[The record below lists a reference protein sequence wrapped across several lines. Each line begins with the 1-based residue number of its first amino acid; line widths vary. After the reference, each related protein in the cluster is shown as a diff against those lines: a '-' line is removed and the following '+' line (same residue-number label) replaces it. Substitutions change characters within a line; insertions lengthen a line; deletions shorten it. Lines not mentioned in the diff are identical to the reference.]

1 MFLEHFKLQAQPF
14 LEHAPVNALWQDP
27 RMEEALARLSFLVD
41 HGTLGLLTGASGL
54 GKSALIKRFIHG
66 LSPQHCEAVYC
77 HLTHL
82 PGAGLLRAVLSQ
94 LGETPRRGKERLYE
108 QLLDRAT
115 RLDGGLLL
123 IFDEAHL
130 LAGDA
135 LTDVRL
141 LISSA
146 LDVGPPLKIL
156 LSGQDAIR
164 ATLKRAR
171 HLDLANRI
179 TVRYQL
185 RPFSKENTGKY
196 IDYQMQQ
203 AGGSSQ
209 VFDSS
214 TKMIIH
220 DYTGG
225 VPRQINQV
233 ATQCLI
239 QATGSNVV
247 RVDDELLQQV
257 LGEIHLG

>member
-1 MFLEHFKLQAQPF
+1 MFLQHFKLRTQPF
-14 LEHAPVNALWQDP
+14 AEHASVNSLWQDP
-27 RMEEALARLSFLVD
+27 RMEEAQARLTFLVD

-54 GKSALIKRFIHG
+54 GKSALIKQFMHG

-82 PGAGLLRAVLSQ
+82 PGSGLLRAVLNQ
-94 LGETPRRGKERLYE
+94 LGEAPRRGKERLYE
-108 QLLDRAT
+108 QLRDRAA

-123 IFDEAHL
+123 VFDEAHL
-130 LAGDA
+130 LDGDA

-146 LDVGPPLKIL
+146 LDIGPPLKIL
-156 LSGQDAIR
+156 LSGQDSLR
-164 ATLKRAR
+164 STLKRAR
-171 HLDLANRI
+171 HHDLANRI
-179 TVRYQL
+179 SVRYQF
-185 RPFSKENTGKY
+185 RPFSKADTGKY
-196 IDYQMQQ
+196 IDHHMQQ

-209 VFDSS
+209 IFDDSA
-214 TKMIIH
+214 KMVIH

-239 QATGSNVV
+239 QATAGNVV

-257 LGEIHLG
+257 LSEIHLG

>member
-1 MFLEHFKLQAQPF
+1 MFLDHFKLRTQPF
-14 LEHAPVNALWQDP
+14 IEHASPGSLWQDP
-27 RMEEALARLSFLVD
+27 RMEEALARLNFLIE

-77 HLTHL
+77 HLTHI
-82 PGAGLLRAVLSQ
+82 PGTGLLRLVLSQ
-94 LGETPRRGKERLYE
+94 LGEAPRRGKERLYE
-108 QLLDRAT
+108 QILDRAAQ
-115 RLDGGLLL
+115 LDGGLLL

-130 LAGDA
+130 LDGDS
-135 LTDVRL
+135 LIDVRL

-146 LDVGPPLKIL
+146 MDTGPPLKIL
-156 LSGQDAIR
+156 LAGQDSLR
-164 ATLKRAR
+164 STLKRAR
-171 HLDLANRI
+171 HHDLANRI
-179 TVRYQL
+179 SVRYQL
-185 RPFSKENTGKY
+185 RPLSKEDTGKY

-209 VFDSS
+209 VFDDSV
-214 TKMIIH
+214 KMILH

-239 QATGSNVV
+239 QATSSNVV
-247 RVDDELLQQV
+247 RVDDQLLQQV
-257 LGEIHLG
+257 LGELHLG

>member
-1 MFLEHFKLQAQPF
+1 MFLDHFNLRTQPF
-14 LEHAPVNALWQDP
+14 LEHASASSLWQDS
-27 RMEEALARLSFLVD
+27 RMEEALARFGFLFD

-66 LSPQHCEAVYC
+66 LSPPHCEAVYC

-82 PGAGLLRAVLSQ
+82 PGTGLLRMVLSQ
-94 LGETPRRGKERLYE
+94 LGEAPRRGKERLYE
-108 QLLDRAT
+108 QLLDRAAQ
-115 RLDGGLLL
+115 LDGGLLL

-130 LAGDA
+130 LDGDA

-146 LDVGPPLKIL
+146 LDTSPPLKIL
-156 LSGQDAIR
+156 LSGQDSLR
-164 ATLKRAR
+164 STLKRSR
-171 HLDLANRI
+171 HHDLANRI
-179 TVRYQL
+179 SVRYQL
-185 RPFSKENTGKY
+185 RPLSKEDTGHY
-196 IDYQMQQ
+196 IDYQMKQ
-203 AGGSSQ
+203 AGGNTQ

-214 TKMIIH
+214 AKMLIH
-220 DYTGG
+220 DYAGG

-239 QATGSNVV
+239 QATGCNVA

-257 LGEIHLG
+257 LGEIHIG

>member
-1 MFLEHFKLQAQPF
+1 MFLEHFKLRTQPF
-14 LEHAPVNALWQDP
+14 VEHAPVSSLWQDP
-27 RMEEALARLSFLVD
+27 RMKEALARLSFLID

-54 GKSALIKRFIHG
+54 GKSALIKRFMHD
-66 LSPQHCEAVYC
+66 LSPPRCEAVYC

-82 PGAGLLRAVLSQ
+82 QGTGLLRAVLSQ
-94 LGETPRRGKERLYE
+94 LGETPRYGKQRLYE
-108 QLLDRAT
+108 QLLDRAA

-130 LAGDA
+130 LDGDA

-146 LDVGPPLKIL
+146 LDIGPPLKIL
-156 LSGQDAIR
+156 LSGQDSLR
-164 ATLKRAR
+164 ATLKRVR

-179 TVRYQL
+179 SVRFQL
-185 RPFSKENTGKY
+185 RPLSKENTGKY
-196 IDYQMQQ
+196 IDHQMQH

-209 VFDSS
+209 VFDDS
-214 TKMIIH
+214 TKMVIH

-239 QATGSNVV
+239 QATAGNVV

>member
-1 MFLEHFKLQAQPF
+1 MFLDQFKLRSQPF
-14 LEHAPVNALWQDP
+14 LEHAPVGSLWQDP

-41 HGTLGLLTGASGL
+41 HGTLGLLTGASGV
-54 GKSALIKRFIHG
+54 GKSALLKRFMHD
-66 LSPQHCEAVYC
+66 LSPQRCETVYC

-82 PGAGLLRAVLSQ
+82 PGAGLLRMVLSQ
-94 LGETPRRGKERLYE
+94 LGEPPRRGKERLYE
-108 QLLDRAT
+108 QIIDRAA
-115 RLDGGLLL
+115 RLEGGLLL

-130 LAGDA
+130 LDGDA

-146 LDVGPPLKIL
+146 LDMGPPLKIL
-156 LSGQDAIR
+156 LAGQDSLR
-164 ATLKRAR
+164 STLKRAR
-171 HLDLANRI
+171 HHDLANRI
-179 TVRYQL
+179 SVRYQL
-185 RPFSKENTGKY
+185 RPFSKDHTGKY

-209 VFDSS
+209 IFDDS
-214 TKMIIH
+214 TKMVIH

-239 QATGSNVV
+239 QATARNVV

>member
-1 MFLEHFKLQAQPF
+1 MFLEHFKMRTQPF
-14 LEHAPVNALWQDP
+14 VEHAPVNSLWQDP
-27 RMEEALARLSFLVD
+27 RAEEALARLTFLID

-54 GKSALIKRFIHG
+54 GKSALIKRFVHG

-82 PGAGLLRAVLSQ
+82 PGSGLLRAVLSQ
-94 LGETPRRGKERLYE
+94 LGEAPRRGKERLYE
-108 QLLDRAT
+108 QLLDRAA

-123 IFDEAHL
+123 VFDEAHL
-130 LAGDA
+130 LDGDA

-146 LDVGPPLKIL
+146 LDIGPPLKIL
-156 LSGQDAIR
+156 LSGQDSLR
-164 ATLKRAR
+164 STLKRAR
-171 HLDLANRI
+171 HHDLANRI
-179 TVRYQL
+179 SIRYQL
-185 RPFSKENTGKY
+185 RPFGKEDTGKY
-196 IDYQMQQ
+196 IDHQMQQ

-209 VFDSS
+209 IFDDS
-214 TKMIIH
+214 TKMVIH

-239 QATGSNVV
+239 QATASNVV
-247 RVDDELLQQV
+247 RVDDQLLQQV

>member
-1 MFLEHFKLQAQPF
+1 MFLDHFKLRSQPF
-14 LEHAPVNALWQDP
+14 AEHAAVSALWNDP
-27 RMEEALARLSFLVD
+27 RMEEALARLSFLVE
-41 HGTLGLLTGASGL
+41 HGTLGMLTGASGL
-54 GKSALIKRFIHG
+54 GKSALIKQFINN

-82 PGAGLLRAVLSQ
+82 PGTGLLRLVLSQ
-94 LGETPRRGKERLYE
+94 LGEAPRRGKERLYE
-108 QLLDRAT
+108 QLLDRAAQ
-115 RLDGGLLL
+115 LEGGLLL

-130 LAGDA
+130 LDGDA

-146 LDVGPPLKIL
+146 MDTGPPLKIL
-156 LSGQDAIR
+156 LSGQDSLR
-164 ATLKRAR
+164 STLKRAR
-171 HLDLANRI
+171 HHDLANRI
-179 TVRYQL
+179 SVRYQL
-185 RPFSKENTGKY
+185 RPLSKEATGKY
-196 IDYQMQQ
+196 IDFQIQQ

-209 VFDSS
+209 IFDGSV
-214 TKMIIH
+214 KALIH

-225 VPRQINQV
+225 VPRLINHV
-233 ATQCLI
+233 AMQCLI

>member
-1 MFLEHFKLQAQPF
+1 MFLEHFKLRTQPF
-14 LEHAPVNALWQDP
+14 LEHAPASSLWQDP
-27 RMEEALARLSFLVD
+27 RMQEALARLGFLVD

-54 GKSALIKRFIHG
+54 GKSAVIKRFMHD
-66 LSPQHCEAVYC
+66 LSPQHCAAVYC

-82 PGAGLLRAVLSQ
+82 PGSGLLRAVLSQ
-94 LGETPRRGKERLYE
+94 LGEKPRYGKQRLYE

-115 RLDGGLLL
+115 QLDGGLLL

-130 LAGDA
+130 LDGDA

-146 LDVGPPLKIL
+146 LDIGPPLKIL
-156 LSGQDAIR
+156 LAGQDALR

-179 TVRYQL
+179 SVRYQL
-185 RPFSKENTGKY
+185 RPLSKENTGQY
-196 IDYQMQQ
+196 IDYQMHQ
-203 AGGSSQ
+203 AGGSEQ
-209 VFDSS
+209 VFDDSS
-214 TKMIIH
+214 KMLIH

-239 QATGSNVV
+239 QATTRNVV
-247 RVDDELLQQV
+247 RVDESLLQQV